1 MRKAHPNGVQGRRKV
16 NRKKDLKRRD
26 EISALQRWLKGEIK
40 TK

>member
-26 EISALQRWLKGEIK
+26 EIANLQRWLKGEIK
-40 TK
+40 NK